1 MYTNSI
7 HVIENEQDT
16 ILMDNQNKKV
26 IFQSIELTNHAIQIE
41 EKSSEIEAYVVKDG
55 NLKEFKLM
63 LGELTDDERDIILKG
78 CLINYNRR

>member
-1 MYTNSI
+1 MLPLLIEEGELPFTNG
-7 HVIENEQDT
+7 DF
-16 ILMDNQNKKV
+16 
-26 IFQSIELTNHAIQIE
+26 IFLPNIKREIE